1 MPVDRP
7 TFSESWYRV
16 AELKPRL
23 RSTAQV
29 YRQHFR
35 GQTWHVLRD
44 PSSNQFSRLSETAYH
59 FVGML
64 DGKRTVSQVWDLCC
78 QELADGAP
86 TQGEAIQL
94 LAQLYGTNMLQADLP
109 PDAQG
114 LFSRYKQRRTREVQ
128 GYLMNLLFARIPL
141 LDPDR
146 FLERW
151 VGVFGRVFS
160 WYGFVVWLIIIG
172 TGLTFLAGRWSDLG
186 RQAGSVLDPANLPL
200 LTLCFWIVKAFHE
213 LGHAFA
219 CKKFGKAEGTG
230 GEVHAMG
237 IMLLVFMPLPY
248 VDDTSSWA
256 LRKKWRRAFVAA
268 AGMYVELAIA
278 AIAAIVWSRTS
289 EGALTHALA
298 YNVMFI
304 ASVATL
310 LFNAN
315 PLLRFDGY
323 YILSDLLEI
332 PNLQTRGK
340 QYLYYLVKK
349 FPWGVRNPQNPAHSR
364 GEAIWFVFYG
374 IASTLYR
381 VFISVRILLFIA
393 DKLFLVG
400 AGLAI
405 TALIGWVVKPIGK
418 FIHYLGTSGELAR
431 VRPRAVG
438 CTLVFVA
445 GIIISIGLIPRP
457 DHSRVEGIAWPRN
470 QAVIYAETDGF
481 IKTVLQES
489 GTQVVPGQKL
499 VQAVNP
505 ELIAR
510 EKALKA
516 KRARLQAWWLAA
528 QENDIASADALA
540 AQVDAI
546 DEQIADVALD
556 IESLTLKA
564 PIEGTWIA
572 PGLAHS
578 KGAYMQ
584 RGQALGLVA
593 KVDDLIIRATAGQ
606 RIGIT
611 GIHDRVEIRVKGRP
625 DLSQFGTVERTL
637 PAGLKT
643 LPSAALGYA
652 AEGSIET
659 DPEDPKGLRPAER
672 IFEIRIAPDNCD
684 MLLPGQR
691 VIVRLERDA
700 KPLMVQ
706 WWRSI
711 LQLVQKRFH
720 I

>member
-94 LAQLYGTNMLQADLP
+94 LAQLYGTNMLQANLP

-151 VGVFGRVFS
+151 VGIVGRIFS
-160 WYGFVVWLIIIG
+160 WYGFIAWLIILG
-172 TGLTFLAGRWSDLG
+172 TGLTFLAGRWGDLG

-200 LTLCFWIVKAFHE
+200 LTLSFWVVKAFHE
-213 LGHAFA
+213 LGHGFA
-219 CKKFGKAEGTG
+219 CKKLGNAEGTG
-230 GEVHAMG
+230 GEVHTMG

-289 EGALTHALA
+289 EGTTTHALA

-349 FPWGVRNPQNPAHSR
+349 FPWGVRNPLNPAHSR

-381 VFISVRILLFIA
+381 VFISVRILLFVA

-405 TALIGWVVKPIGK
+405 TAIIGWVLRPIGK
-418 FIHYLGTSGELAR
+418 FIHYLATSGELAR

-438 CTLVFVA
+438 STLVVLA
-445 GIIISIGLIPRP
+445 GIITLVGLIPRP

-481 IKTVLQES
+481 IETILQAS
-489 GTQVVPGQKL
+489 GSQVVTGQKL
-499 VQAVNP
+499 LQAKNP
-505 ELIAR
+505 ELHAR
-510 EKALKA
+510 EKSLKA
-516 KRARLQAWWLAA
+516 KRTRLRALLLAA
-528 QENDIASADALA
+528 QTQDIASADALA
-540 AQVDAI
+540 AQVNAV
-546 DEQIADVALD
+546 DEQIAKVAED

-564 PIEGTWIA
+564 PLEGTWIA
-572 PGLAHS
+572 PGLELN
-578 KGAYMQ
+578 KGSFMQ

-593 KVDDLIIRATAGQ
+593 NVDDLIIRATAGQ
-606 RIGIT
+606 RIGIA

-625 DLSQFGTVERTL
+625 DLEQYGMIERIL
-637 PAGLKT
+637 PAGLET
-643 LPSAALGYA
+643 LPSPALGYA

-672 IFEIRIAPDNCD
+672 IFEIRIAPDNSEQ
-684 MLLPGQR
+684 LLPGQR
-691 VIVRLERDA
+691 VIVRLERDK

>member
-1 MPVDRP
+1 M
-7 TFSESWYRV
+7 
-16 AELKPRL
+16 
-23 RSTAQV
+23 
-29 YRQHFR
+29 
-35 GQTWHVLRD
+35 
-44 PSSNQFSRLSETAYH
+44 
-59 FVGML
+59 
-64 DGKRTVSQVWDLCC
+64 
-78 QELADGAP
+78 
-86 TQGEAIQL
+86 
-94 LAQLYGTNMLQADLP
+94 
-109 PDAQG
+109 
-114 LFSRYKQRRTREVQ
+114 
-128 GYLMNLLFARIPL
+128 
-141 LDPDR
+141 
-146 FLERW
+146 
-151 VGVFGRVFS
+151 
-160 WYGFVVWLIIIG
+160 
-172 TGLTFLAGRWSDLG
+172 
-186 RQAGSVLDPANLPL
+186 LDPANLPL

-289 EGALTHALA
+289 EGTTTHALA

-304 ASVATL
+304 ASAATL

-332 PNLQTRGK
+332 PNLQTRAK

-349 FPWGVRNPQNPAHSR
+349 FPWGVRNPRNPAHSQ
-364 GEAIWFVFYG
+364 GEAAWFFFYG
-374 IASTLYR
+374 IASSLYR
-381 VFISVRILLFIA
+381 IFISVRILLFIA

-405 TALIGWVVKPIGK
+405 SALIGWVLKPMGK
-418 FIHYLGTSGELAR
+418 FVHYLGTSGELAR
-431 VRPRAVG
+431 VRPRAVLTTLAVLAIII
-438 CTLVFVA
+438 TLV
-445 GIIISIGLIPRP
+445 GLIPQA
-457 DHSRVEGIAWPRN
+457 DYSKVEGIAWPRN

-481 IKTVLQES
+481 IRTVLEES
-489 GTQVVPGQKL
+489 GSQVTTGQKL
-499 VQAVNP
+499 LQADNA
-505 ELIAR
+505 ELYAR
-510 EKALKA
+510 QKALKA
-516 KRARLQAWWLAA
+516 KRDRLQAWWLAA
-528 QENDIASADALA
+528 QTSDIASADALA
-540 AQVDAI
+540 AQVAAV
-546 DEQIADVALD
+546 DEQIAKVGED
-556 IESLTLKA
+556 IESLTIKA
-564 PIEGTWIA
+564 PIDGTWIA
-572 PGLAHS
+572 PGLEQS
-578 KGAYMQ
+578 KGAFMQ

-593 KVDDLIIRATAGQ
+593 NVDDLIIRGTASQ

-625 DLSQFGTVERTL
+625 DLEQYGTIERIL
-637 PAGLKT
+637 PAGLET
-643 LPSAALGYA
+643 LPSPALGYA

-659 DPEDPKGLRPAER
+659 DPDDPKGLRPAER
-672 IFEIRIAPDNCD
+672 IFEIRIKPDSCEN
-684 MLLPGQR
+684 LLPGQR
-691 VIVRLERDA
+691 VIVRIERDE
-700 KPLMVQ
+700 KPLMVK

>member
-78 QELADGAP
+78 QELSDAAP

-94 LAQLYGTNMLQADLP
+94 LAQLYGTNMLQANLP
-109 PDAQG
+109 PDAAG

-151 VGVFGRVFS
+151 VGIVGCIFS
-160 WYGFVVWLIIIG
+160 WYGFIAWLIILG
-172 TGLTFLAGRWSDLG
+172 TGFSFLAGRWGDLG

-200 LTLCFWIVKAFHE
+200 LTLSFWVVKAFHE
-213 LGHAFA
+213 LGHGFA
-219 CKKFGKAEGTG
+219 CKKLGNAEGTG
-230 GEVHAMG
+230 GEVHTMG

-289 EGALTHALA
+289 EGTTTHALA

-349 FPWGVRNPQNPAHSR
+349 FPWGVRNPLNPAHSR

-381 VFISVRILLFIA
+381 VFISIRILLFVA

-405 TALIGWVVKPIGK
+405 TALIGWVFRPIGK
-418 FIHYLGTSGELAR
+418 FTHYLATSGELAR

-438 CTLVFVA
+438 STLVVLA
-445 GIIISIGLIPRP
+445 GIITLVGLIPRA
-457 DHSRVEGIAWPRN
+457 DHSRVEGIAWPRS

-489 GTQVVPGQKL
+489 GSQVVTGQKL
-499 VQAVNP
+499 LQAENP
-505 ELIAR
+505 ELHAR
-510 EKALKA
+510 EKSLKA
-516 KRARLQAWWLAA
+516 KRTRLKALLLAA
-528 QENDIASADALA
+528 QTKDIASADALA
-540 AQVDAI
+540 AQVNAV
-546 DEQIADVALD
+546 DEQIAKVGED

-564 PIEGTWIA
+564 PLEGTWIA
-572 PGLAHS
+572 PGLELN
-578 KGAYMQ
+578 KGAFMQ

-593 KVDDLIIRATAGQ
+593 NVDDLIIRATAGQ
-606 RIGIT
+606 RIGIA

-625 DLSQFGTVERTL
+625 DLEQSGSIERIL
-637 PAGLKT
+637 PAGLET
-643 LPSAALGYA
+643 LPSPALGYA

-672 IFEIRIAPDNCD
+672 VFEIRIKPDSCEQ
-684 MLLPGQR
+684 LLPGQR